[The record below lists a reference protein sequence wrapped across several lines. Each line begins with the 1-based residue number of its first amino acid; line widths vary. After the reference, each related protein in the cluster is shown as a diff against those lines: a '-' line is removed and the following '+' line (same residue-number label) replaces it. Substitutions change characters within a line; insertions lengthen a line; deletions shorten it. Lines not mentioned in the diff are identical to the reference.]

1 MPRSGKVQMHFSNLD
16 FSATQILWT
25 LTFAALLV
33 LLVVL
38 LGRDRVKRFPWFTAS
53 IAMMGLLELTE
64 QLLLTRLPRITGI
77 EIYWTLS
84 NLNTA
89 IGLLVLVELARQ
101 SFRGARKLGWI
112 TGTLVVLAGGVA
124 TLVLWGPWPTW
135 LTLTA
140 QSQFAAIRLMQFAWD
155 KGTLLSGVLTIELG
169 LLVTL
174 LGRRFGAG
182 WHSHAQRIVVGLSTA
197 ALAQLAL
204 RGTVQAIGKYS
215 QIHTQAEYEKLLGLR
230 DKLINADKV
239 VYLCVLLWW
248 IACLWIDEPAE
259 PGAALDADPEAETD
273 AETKAEAEGEAD
285 PTEGR
290 ADEEGEAE
298 SRKASEDEHSAEPQ
312 TESRD
317 PEVQN

>member
-1 MPRSGKVQMHFSNLD
+1 MGF
-16 FSATQILWT
+16 
-25 LTFAALLV
+25 LL
-33 LLVVL
+33 
-38 LGRDRVKRFPWFTAS
+38 
-53 IAMMGLLELTE
+53 LTE
-64 QLLLTRLPRITGI
+64 QLLLTRLPRITGL
-77 EIYWTLS
+77 EIYWVLS

-112 TGTLVVLAGGVA
+112 IGTLAVLAGGA
-124 TLVLWGPWPTW
+124 AALVLWGPWPSW

-140 QSQFAAIRLMQFAWD
+140 QSQYEAIRLMQFAAD
-155 KGTLLSGVLTIELG
+155 KGSLLSGVLTIELG

-182 WHSHAQRIVVGLSTA
+182 WRSHAQRIMVGLSTA

-204 RGTVQAIGKYS
+204 RATLQAIGTHS
-215 QIHTQAEYEKLLGLR
+215 VIHTQAEYEKVLGLR

-259 PGAALDADPEAETD
+259 PGAALEADPDSETD
-273 AETKAEAEGEAD
+273 AEAKAHAEGEAD
-285 PTEGR
+285 LTEAPG
-290 ADEEGEAE
+290 AIEESLE
-298 SRKASEDEHSAEPQ
+298 EPPAQ
-312 TESRD
+312 E
-317 PEVQN
+317 

>member
-1 MPRSGKVQMHFSNLD
+1 MPPPDKVQMHFSNFD

-38 LGRDRVKRFPWFTAS
+38 LGRDRAKRFPWFTAS

-64 QLLLTRLPRITGI
+64 QLLTTRLPRIKFL
-77 EIYWTLS
+77 EIYWALS
-84 NLNTA
+84 NLNAA
-89 IGLLVLVELARQ
+89 IGLLVLVELARR
-101 SFRGARKLGWI
+101 SFRGARKLSWI
-112 TGTLVVLAGGVA
+112 IGTLVVLAGGVA
-124 TLVLWGPWPTW
+124 TLVLWGPWPSW

-140 QSQFAAIRLMQFAWD
+140 QSQVATIRVLQFAWD
-155 KGTLLSGVLTIELG
+155 KDTLFSGVLTVELG

-174 LGRRFGAG
+174 LGRRFGTG
-182 WHSHAQRIVVGLSTA
+182 SRSHAQLIMIGLSTA

-215 QIHTQAEYEKLLGLR
+215 QIHSQAEYEKLLDLR

-248 IACLWIDEPAE
+248 IACLWIDEPGE
-259 PGAALDADPEAETD
+259 PGAALDVDPDAETG
-273 AETKAEAEGEAD
+273 AETKARPDAGD
-285 PTEGR
+285 
-290 ADEEGEAE
+290 
-298 SRKASEDEHSAEPQ
+298 SASANETLAEPVVEPHE
-312 TESRD
+312 ESPA
-317 PEVQN
+317 PE